1 MVGQLSS
8 GDNGDERRDGAGDTE
23 PRNGDD
29 YPDTAWRH
37 TGDDTWF
44 RLSIVP
50 LVIAV
55 LRYALV
61 VDQGGGGAPE
71 EVVLSDRVLQI
82 VGLIWL
88 VTFALGVRG

>member
-1 MVGQLSS
+1 
-8 GDNGDERRDGAGDTE
+8 
-23 PRNGDD
+23 
-29 YPDTAWRH
+29 
-37 TGDDTWF
+37 
-44 RLSIVP
+44 VP

-71 EVVLSDRVLQI
+71 EVVLSDRTLQI
-82 VGLIWL
+82 VGVIWL